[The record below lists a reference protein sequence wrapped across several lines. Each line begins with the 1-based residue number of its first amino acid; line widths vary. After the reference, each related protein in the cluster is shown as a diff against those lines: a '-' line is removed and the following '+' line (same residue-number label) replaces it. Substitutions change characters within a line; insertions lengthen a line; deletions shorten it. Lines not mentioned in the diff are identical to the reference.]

1 MPRARD
7 PYRQT
12 AAAPKGKGSGCLLPF
27 AYIPPLT
34 VIVISSLL
42 ATFAWSNNVLASP
55 GSSTFPMSVP
65 ATQASEIT
73 TTALLPTE
81 VMPTHPSDMAIMPT
95 AETVVIPVDVA
106 PTMAI
111 AEARIVP
118 FSELDLEVQTGI
130 STLSTAPMWTSA
142 ATGISPIFTKEIQH
156 WGPEIVRWSAEAGV
170 DPNLAATV
178 MQIESCGDPRAVS
191 SAGAM
196 GLFQVMPFHFRAGEN
211 GYNPDTN
218 ALRGLNYL
226 SRSLAAASG
235 DARLALAG
243 YNGGIGVISRGEWT
257 WHAQTHRYV
266 QYGWPIYRDALNG
279 DTSSDSVQEWY
290 SRYGASLCRQA
301 SERLGLE

>member
-7 PYRQT
+7 PFRQT
-12 AAAPKGKGSGCLLPF
+12 AAAPQGQGSGCLFPF
-27 AYIPPLT
+27 AYIPPLA
-34 VIVISSLL
+34 VIVISAVL
-42 ATFAWSNNVLASP
+42 AAFAWRNDVLASP
-55 GSSTFPMSVP
+55 DSSTYQMSLP
-65 ATQASEIT
+65 ATQTGESTVT
-73 TTALLPTE
+73 TPFPPEAGTPAVDPLAAPPE
-81 VMPTHPSDMAIMPT
+81 VS
-95 AETVVIPVDVA
+95 
-106 PTMAI
+106 PTMAV

-118 FSELDLEVQTGI
+118 LSELNLQAQAGIAPLSSTTWTGNADG
-130 STLSTAPMWTSA
+130 L
-142 ATGISPIFTKEIQH
+142 SPIFTKEIQH
-156 WGPEIVRWSAEAGV
+156 WGPDIVRWSADAGV

-226 SRSLAAASG
+226 SRSLAAANG
-235 DARLALAG
+235 DPRLALAG

-257 WHAQTHRYV
+257 WSAQTHRYV
-266 QYGWPIYRDALNG
+266 QYGWPIYRDARHG
-279 DTSSDSVQEWY
+279 GSTSDSVQEWF